1 MKLRS
6 WSLVLL
12 LAGGCSGAGHG
23 SAGGNS
29 AARTPAR
36 PAVPAVS
43 AVPAVPTDS
52 EIPSGPLGR
61 SIRRGLALVTATR
74 DSLPGHVGS
83 ALRCVSCHLDE
94 GRRAPASWVGV
105 LGRFPQYRSRSGT
118 VETLENRINGCF
130 TRSLNGTALP
140 VDGPDMRDIVSYM
153 AFLSRGV
160 PVGPPAPSSDARWTS
175 LTPDPAAGAR
185 VFAATCVRCHGADGG
200 GTVTAPPLWGPRSFN
215 IGAGM
220 ARARTA
226 AAFIRANMP
235 FDRAVILT
243 DQQAIDVAAFVD
255 GHHRPDFAGKEND
268 WPNGDAPPDAAY
280 STRARHPRARP

>member
-1 MKLRS
+1 MTFRS
-6 WSLVLL
+6 WPLVLFFT
-12 LAGGCSGAGHG
+12 ACSGAGRAD
-23 SAGGNS
+23 AGATS
-29 AARTPAR
+29 AARAPAAA
-36 PAVPAVS
+36 AVPA
-43 AVPAVPTDS
+43 DS
-52 EIPSGPLGR
+52 EIPAGPLGL

-94 GRRAPASWVGV
+94 GRRGPTSWVGV
-105 LGRFPQYRSRSGT
+105 VGRFPQYRSRSGT

-130 TRSLNGTALP
+130 SRSLNGSPLP

-160 PVGPPAPSSDARWTS
+160 PVGPPARASDARWTA
-175 LTPDPAAGAR
+175 LTPDSAVGGRIFGSICA
-185 VFAATCVRCHGADGG
+185 RCHGVDGG
-200 GTVTAPPLWGPRSFN
+200 GTTAAPPLWGPRSFN

-235 FDRAVILT
+235 FDRAVTLT
-243 DQQAIDVAAFVD
+243 DQQALDVAAYVD
-255 GHHRPDFAGKEND
+255 GHPRPDFAGKAND

-280 STRARHPRARP
+280 PTRAQRSRARP